1 MPDNLIL
8 LSVYS
13 YSVLLQEYEK
23 YASSGWDFEPK
34 AETPAAE
41 SASEEEQE
49 PVGGP
54 VPVYSIGLQPDP
66 WFKPTA
72 WDI

>member
-1 MPDNLIL
+1 M
-8 LSVYS
+8 
-13 YSVLLQEYEK
+13 QEYEK

-41 SASEEEQE
+41 TASEEEQE
-49 PVGGP
+49 PAGGP
-54 VPVYSIGLQPDP
+54 VPVFSIGVQPDP

-72 WDI
+72 